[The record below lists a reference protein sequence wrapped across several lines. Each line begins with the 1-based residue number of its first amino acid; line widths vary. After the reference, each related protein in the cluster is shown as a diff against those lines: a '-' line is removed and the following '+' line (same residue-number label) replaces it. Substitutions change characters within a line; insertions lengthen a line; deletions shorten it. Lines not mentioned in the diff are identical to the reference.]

1 MRKPKIG
8 FLIPRLGI
16 VDRGAEVFVFELSR
30 YLTKYFDIVIW
41 VKKSPEKSE
50 LLKELKNKSVVV
62 KKVRGFSEEGF
73 LAQLLYQ
80 IKPLR
85 QTLDKFQLNPI
96 GIEMLTFSF
105 ACLPQL
111 LTSNCQILFPVNGV
125 WGAIVCRLMKFFR
138 KTPFV
143 YSSQGGTEPIIAR
156 QKPATYFTINKET
169 QRWYKKYFPH
179 LRTTFIPNGVNLQR
193 FSPKGKKARIKLEKP
208 IILAAGALIPA
219 KKIEAAVRAVAKL
232 KKGSLLVLGKG
243 PLEEN
248 LKQLGQKLLGRKRF
262 LLGSTSHL
270 KMPEHYLA
278 ADIFTFPCQ
287 KGEPFSMV
295 VLEALASGLP
305 VVAKN
310 DEIRRLMVG
319 EAGILVDTNNIYAYS
334 EALKRALY
342 RNFGN
347 LPRKQAEKFSWEKIG
362 EKYKEELLKL
372 LRF

>member
-8 FLIPRLGI
+8 FLIPGLSI

-30 YLTKYFDIVIW
+30 YLAKYFEIVIW
-41 VKKSPEKSE
+41 VRKSPKESG
-50 LLKELKNKSVVV
+50 LLEELKNKGVLI
-62 KKVRGFSEEGF
+62 KKVRCFSEEGF
-73 LAQLLYQ
+73 LAQFLYQ

-85 QTLDKFQLNPI
+85 QTLDKFQLNPT
-96 GIEMLTFSF
+96 GLEMLTFSL

-111 LTSNCQILFPVNGV
+111 LLSDCQILFPVNGI
-125 WGAIVCRLMKFFR
+125 WGALTCRLVKFFR

-143 YSSQGGTEPIIAR
+143 YSGQGGIEPIIAR

-169 QRWYKKYFPH
+169 QRWYKKYFPD
-179 LRTTFIPNGVNLQR
+179 LKTVFIPNGVNLQR
-193 FSPKGKKARIKLEKP
+193 FSAKGKKARIKLEKP
-208 IILAAGALIPA
+208 IILAVGALIPA

-248 LKQLGQKLLGRKRF
+248 FKQLGQKLLGKKRF
-262 LLGSTSHL
+262 LLGSASHL
-270 KMPEHYLA
+270 KMPEYYRA

-295 VLEALASGLP
+295 ILEALASGLP
-305 VVAKN
+305 VVAEN
-310 DEIRRLMVG
+310 DEIRRLIIG
-319 EAGILVDTNNIYAYS
+319 KAGILVDTDNIHAYS
-334 EALKRALY
+334 EAIKRALKKD
-342 RNFGN
+342 FGN

-362 EKYKEELLKL
+362 KLYKKELKKL
-372 LRF
+372 L